1 MLKRV
6 KIHGHCLVVVAEG
19 AEDGLIL
26 EEEKKALENG
36 DLKDPSGNPIRQD
49 IGIFLQTKISEF
61 ETSKNFSV
69 DVSLIDPTYAIRSVA
84 ANPGDTLLCTNLA

>member
-36 DLKDPSGNPIRQD
+36 DLKDPSGNPIR
-49 IGIFLQTKISEF
+49 
-61 ETSKNFSV
+61 
-69 DVSLIDPTYAIRSVA
+69 
-84 ANPGDTLLCTNLA
+84 